1 MMIKSFKTPDDVAK
15 KVTEGASVGGDYLF
29 IRT

>member
-1 MMIKSFKTPDDVAK
+1 MIKSFKTPDNVAK

-29 IRT
+29 VRT